1 MALSSETSAIAAA
14 PVTRRR
20 GRRNE
25 GRRGG
30 GRPLSASDRVMHT
43 AFNVVLGLVAI
54 AFFLPLLLVVSSSLS
69 TEASINADGYSF
81 IPRQFSTFAYRYILG
96 SSPQL
101 FISYGVSIVVT
112 AVGTTVS
119 LLTMSMLA
127 YTLAQPDYKLRKP
140 LSFYVL
146 FTMLFNGGLV
156 PSYIL
161 ITRYLHLQDTILVL
175 ILPYLVMPFYVLLL
189 RTYFSQLPR
198 DYTDAARIDGA
209 GEWRIFWNVILP
221 IARPALATVG
231 LFVLLG
237 YWNDWWLGLLYIQND
252 NLVPVQLYLYRVLT
266 NIDFLASN
274 QDSISQL
281 KGVPIQTAKMAAA
294 VLAIGPIVVAFFA
307 VQRFLVRGITVGGI
321 KD

>member
-1 MALSSETSAIAAA
+1 MALSSEVRGVRAARQA
-14 PVTRRR
+14 PARRR
-20 GRRNE
+20 KSGE
-25 GRRGG
+25 
-30 GRPLSASDRVMHT
+30 GRPLSRGDRFMHMV
-43 AFNVVLGLVAI
+43 FNVVLGIVAI
-54 AFFLPLLLVVSSSLS
+54 AFFMPLLLVVSSSFS
-69 TEASINADGYSF
+69 SEAAVDAHGYSF
-81 IPRQFSTFAYRYILG
+81 FPREFSVFAYKYILG
-96 SSPQL
+96 SSSQL
-101 FISYGVSIVVT
+101 FVSYGVSIVVT
-112 AVGTTVS
+112 AVGTAAS
-119 LLTMSMLA
+119 LLLMSLLA
-127 YTLAQPDYKLRKP
+127 YTLAQPDYKLRRP

-156 PSYIL
+156 PTYIL
-161 ITRYLHLQDTILVL
+161 ITRYLHLQDTIFVL
-175 ILPYLVMPFYVLLL
+175 ILPYLVTPFYVLLL

-209 GEWRIFWNVILP
+209 GEWRIFWNIVMP

-252 NLVPVQLYLYRVLT
+252 NLVPVQLYLYRILT

-274 QDSISQL
+274 QSSISQL
-281 KGVPIQTAKMAAA
+281 QGVPIQTVKMAAA

-307 VQRFLVRGITVGGI
+307 VQRFLVRGITIGGI

>member
-1 MALSSETSAIAAA
+1 MALSSDLRGAQPLAAI
-14 PVTRRR
+14 PMRRSKAR
-20 GRRNE
+20 D
-25 GRRGG
+25 
-30 GRPLSASDRVMHT
+30 GRPLSRADHIMHVV
-43 AFNVVLGLVAI
+43 FNVVLGLVAI
-54 AFFLPLLLVVSSSLS
+54 AFFMPLLLVVSSSFS
-69 TEASINADGYSF
+69 SEAAVDAHGYSF
-81 IPRQFSTFAYRYILG
+81 IPREFSTFAYQYILG
-96 SSPQL
+96 SSSQL
-101 FISYGVSIVVT
+101 FVSYGVSIVVT
-112 AVGTTVS
+112 AVGTTAS
-119 LLTMSMLA
+119 LFLMSLLA
-127 YTLAQPDYKLRKP
+127 YTLAQPDYKLRRP

-161 ITRYLHLQDTILVL
+161 ITRYLHLQDTIFAL
-175 ILPYLVMPFYVLLL
+175 ILPYLVTPFYVLLL

-198 DYTDAARIDGA
+198 DYTDAARVDGA
-209 GEWRIFWNVILP
+209 GEWRIFWNVVMP

-237 YWNDWWLGLLYIQND
+237 YWNDWWLGLLYIQSD
-252 NLVPVQLYLYRVLT
+252 NLVPVQLYLYRILT

-274 QDSISQL
+274 QSSISQL
-281 KGVPIQTAKMAAA
+281 KDVPIQTVKMAAA